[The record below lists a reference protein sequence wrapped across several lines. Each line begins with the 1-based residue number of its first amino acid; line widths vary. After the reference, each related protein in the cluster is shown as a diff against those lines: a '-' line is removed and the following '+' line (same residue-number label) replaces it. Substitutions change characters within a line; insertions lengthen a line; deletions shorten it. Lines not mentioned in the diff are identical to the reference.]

1 VFGTIKVMIYQFDAN
16 NDHWRMNLPILANS
30 YKVYT
35 INFLGYRCL
44 KKPDPL
50 DLPTIS
56 LYAFETWA

>member
-1 VFGTIKVMIYQFDAN
+1 MIYQFDAN

-56 LYAFETWA
+56 LYALETWA